1 MGVKCGKEAKLVRLK
16 IKLASSNLLQHELAC
31 VVGVLHLTC

>member
-1 MGVKCGKEAKLVRLK
+1 MEVKRGKEAKLVRLK

-31 VVGVLHLTC
+31 VVEVLHLTC